1 MTSPR
6 DGLMAFVL
14 ACQGRCERFACRC
27 LPLSNECWEAV
38 DLMHELLLFAIHRCE
53 RSGNAVEWLQR
64 LYNLLHDEWWLS

>member
-1 MTSPR
+1 
-6 DGLMAFVL
+6 MAFVL

-53 RSGNAVEWLQR
+53 RSGNAVEWLQS
-64 LYNLLHDEWWLS
+64 LCNLLHDEWWLS